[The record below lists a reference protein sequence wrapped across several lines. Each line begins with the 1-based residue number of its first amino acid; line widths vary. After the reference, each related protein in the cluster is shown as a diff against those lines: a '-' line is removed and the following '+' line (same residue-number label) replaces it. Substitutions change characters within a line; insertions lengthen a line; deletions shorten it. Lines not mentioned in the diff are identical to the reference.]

1 MNFEEVAGPR
11 AAAALRHVAARSA
24 GPAVADG
31 LRITLNFHPD
41 RLASGGSPLLHAL
54 ARDGVYHSQFVTGT
68 SNGGLTAHPG
78 GDRWRWES
86 RIFGGAY
93 DAAPPHERPV
103 YGALDFRHQV
113 VGAAPRFGSSHFRLA
128 PAVLARSTF
137 CYPDSAAE
145 PADFGVAAG
154 MHLIALAE
162 ADERDP
168 LNDYIEAHV
177 HGGVDLARD
186 VEALV
191 LDACYRG
198 TPVEAAARLLPCPV
212 EWHPGYRITVAGLYR
227 HADYRGREFADLGAR
242 IARDGVID
250 PRVIGDAAR
259 TGRYVLQ
266 DLKMVWHT
274 LARFG
279 APEGAGTAYS
289 DRPGV
294 PGPVSAPPGLPS
306 GAPRT
311 TPPELPAGAP
321 RTIPGPPRAPGPA
334 STPPGLPAGAPRTIP
349 GPPGAPGPASARSG
363 LPAGAPHT
371 TPGPPGLPGTASDAP
386 GALSS
391 APRTTPAPPGLPA
404 ATPDPPRAVSSPSGA
419 TPDPPR
425 RAPSPSG
432 TTDRDAD
439 GGHTPASSTPSA

>member
-31 LRITLNFHPD
+31 LSVTLNFHPD
-41 RLASGGSPLLHAL
+41 RLARGGLPLLHAL

-93 DAAPPHERPV
+93 DDAPPHERPV
-103 YGALDFRHQV
+103 YGALDFRQQV

-128 PAVLARSTF
+128 RAVLARSTF

-154 MHLIALAE
+154 MHLIALAA

-168 LNDYIEAHV
+168 LDDYIEAHV

-198 TPVEAAARLLPCPV
+198 TPVEAAARLLPCPLQ
-212 EWHPGYRITVAGLYR
+212 WHPGYRITVAGLYR

-250 PRVIGDAAR
+250 PRALGDAAR

-279 APEGAGTAYS
+279 APEGAGTAY
-289 DRPGV
+289 
-294 PGPVSAPPGLPS
+294 
-306 GAPRT
+306 
-311 TPPELPAGAP
+311 
-321 RTIPGPPRAPGPA
+321 
-334 STPPGLPAGAPRTIP
+334 
-349 GPPGAPGPASARSG
+349 
-363 LPAGAPHT
+363 
-371 TPGPPGLPGTASDAP
+371 PGPPGLPGTASAP
-386 GALSS
+386 PGPPSG
-391 APRTTPAPPGLPA
+391 APRTTPDPPGLPGTA
-404 ATPDPPRAVSSPSGA
+404 SAPPGPPSGAPRTTPDPPGL
-419 TPDPPR
+419 PPM
-425 RAPSPSG
+425 PL
-432 TTDRDAD
+432 
-439 GGHTPASSTPSA
+439 